1 MKAKQLIL
9 ILFLTITGFTNS
21 YSQTYKR
28 IVSLSRVITQDI
40 YLLGANG
47 NLVGCTSYCEMAISD
62 KKEVIASAID
72 VNVEKVIMLKPD
84 LVIATTI
91 TKPETIETLRKIG
104 IKVVTF
110 PTTKSYDDVCQNF
123 KQIAE
128 YTGKTSIAEAIIK
141 QQNHRLD
148 SIRKSIPD
156 VPKPRIFFEIGT
168 KPIFTVMPNTFMDDF
183 ITFSGGINVASDL
196 TRGTITRESVLLRNP
211 DVIIIITMGILGD
224 EERNNWL
231 ACKQLSATKN
241 NKIFFIDSNKA
252 CSPSPVTFIDVVEEL
267 IKLIYSPN

>member
-1 MKAKQLIL
+1 MKAKIL
-9 ILFLTITGFTNS
+9 VIILFLTIIGFTNT

-40 YLLGANG
+40 YLLGAND

-72 VNVEKVIMLKPD
+72 VNIEEVIMLKPD

-91 TKPETIETLRKIG
+91 TKPETIEILRKIG
-104 IKVVTF
+104 IKVATF
-110 PTTKSYDDVCQNF
+110 PITKSYQDICQNF

-128 YTGKTSIAEAIIK
+128 FTGKTALAESIIT

-148 SIRKSIPD
+148 SIRNNIPNLPR
-156 VPKPRIFFEIGT
+156 PKIFFEIGT
-168 KPIFTVMPNTFMDDF
+168 KPIFTVMANTFMDDF

-196 TRGTITRESVLLRNP
+196 VRGTITRESVLLRNP
-211 DVIIIITMGILGD
+211 NVIIIITMGILG
-224 EERNNWL
+224 EEEKNNWL
-231 ACKQLSATKN
+231 ACKQLNATKN

-267 IKLIYSPN
+267 IKLIYSSN

>member
-9 ILFLTITGFTNS
+9 ILFLTIIGFTNS
-21 YSQTYKR
+21 YSQTYQR

-40 YLLGANG
+40 YLLGANS

-62 KKEVIASAID
+62 KKDVIASAID

-104 IKVVTF
+104 IKVITF
-110 PTTKSYDDVCQNF
+110 PTTKSYEDVCHNF
-123 KQIAE
+123 KQIAAF
-128 YTGKTSIAEAIIK
+128 TDKTVIAEAIIK
-141 QQNHRLD
+141 KQNQRLD
-148 SIRKSIPD
+148 SIRKSIPNGPQ
-156 VPKPRIFFEIGT
+156 PKVFFQIGT

-183 ITFSGGINVASDL
+183 ITFSGGVNVASDL

-231 ACKQLSATKN
+231 ACKQLNATKN

-252 CSPSPVTFIDVVEEL
+252 CSPSPVTFIDVVEEI
-267 IKLIYSPN
+267 IKLIYN